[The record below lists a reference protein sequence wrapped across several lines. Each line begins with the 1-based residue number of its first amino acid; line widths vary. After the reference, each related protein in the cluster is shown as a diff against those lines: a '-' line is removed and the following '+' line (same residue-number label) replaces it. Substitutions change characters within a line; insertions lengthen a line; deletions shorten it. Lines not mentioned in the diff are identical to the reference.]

1 MSATSVRPVNR
12 CVRITDSLLYMT
24 HCFYDF
30 YGLRKA
36 QQVVLFHEL
45 ENLPREVW
53 SMYKWSRSK
62 LLTTAL
68 HWKWK
73 KRAAADARLLLTS
86 SFDSALCFLLLAMLT
101 PYIFIYLIKITLVS
115 YVMQPSESLYLIP
128 RNAKVCYL
136 HCQSGYLY
144 LDCKSSCHLSSSSR
158 MPTSSWSCSVCSPTY
173 HLPDGTSL
181 L

>member
-1 MSATSVRPVNR
+1 MSTKLKSTWHIVFMIFMVWGKHSKSF
-12 CVRITDSLLYMT
+12 CS
-24 HCFYDF
+24 
-30 YGLRKA
+30 K
-36 QQVVLFHEL
+36 L
-45 ENLPREVW
+45 ENLPKEVW
-53 SMYKWSRSK
+53 NMHKWSWSK

-73 KRAAADARLLLTS
+73 KRAASDARLLLTS

-144 LDCKSSCHLSSSSR
+144 LDCRSSCHLSSSSR
-158 MPTSSWSCSVCSPTY
+158 MPISSWSCSVCSPTY

-181 L
+181 RWWHVLLLTI